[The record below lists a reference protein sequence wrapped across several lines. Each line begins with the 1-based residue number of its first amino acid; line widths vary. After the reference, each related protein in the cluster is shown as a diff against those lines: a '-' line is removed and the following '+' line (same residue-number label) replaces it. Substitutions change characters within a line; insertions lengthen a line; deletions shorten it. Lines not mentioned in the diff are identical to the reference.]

1 MRISCICFTEKGA
14 QTALMIRHALNDAS
28 TDIDVWTERKSKTAD
43 EEVHVVS
50 KNIHAWVADHF
61 LTDDAIIFV
70 GAVGIAVRLIAPQ
83 IQSKTTD
90 PAIVVVDEEGRWA
103 ISLLSVHL
111 GRANDLARRTAA
123 GIGAEAIVTTAADLH
138 AAFAVDVFAR
148 ENNCV
153 IGSME
158 LAKEV
163 SSAVLGGRPVGFYAD
178 PLLPVDGTCPEE
190 LTCYPPGTEPYTEEG
205 CEDRPVLGITMSLN
219 SQVPYFQSNLSL
231 VPKAVVLGV
240 DCRRGVAAEEL
251 ERFLFN
257 FLDVS
262 GVSLEAVCKVAS
274 VDLKVQEPA
283 IHSFCEKHQLPF
295 ETYTASQLIRVPG
308 RFSASSFVEKTIG
321 VDNVCERAAVLGAM
335 DRELPGKLIV
345 EKKAYN
351 GMTAALALVPRLYHW
366 KSSVFQTR

>member
-103 ISLLSVHL
+103 ISLLSGHL

-138 AAFAVDVFAR
+138 AAFAVDEFAR

-178 PLLPVDGTCPEE
+178 PLLPVDGKPDTGIDIDSDDGIH
-190 LTCYPPGTEPYTEEG
+190 L
-205 CEDRPVLGITMSLN
+205 PVLI
-219 SQVPYFQSNLSL
+219 VP
-231 VPKAVVLGV
+231 
-240 DCRRGVAAEEL
+240 DAA
-251 ERFLFN
+251 
-257 FLDVS
+257 
-262 GVSLEAVCKVAS
+262 
-274 VDLKVQEPA
+274 
-283 IHSFCEKHQLPF
+283 
-295 ETYTASQLIRVPG
+295 PG
-308 RFSASSFVEKTIG
+308 
-321 VDNVCERAAVLGAM
+321 
-335 DRELPGKLIV
+335 
-345 EKKAYN
+345 
-351 GMTAALALVPRLYHW
+351 
-366 KSSVFQTR
+366 